1 MGRDSRKERS
11 MKEDF
16 GGVVFIHS
24 HRGKPLY
31 IEFLS
36 FSGREVDISFIRYM
50 AENSEPA
57 VLAFFSMLKLET
69 VYQVVGRYWFE
80 DNSFMLEITGYV
92 ERCPPDFSEEEGEYP
107 CVCGPHNGDGSLC
120 ENCGGT
126 RIPF

>member
-1 MGRDSRKERS
+1 

-36 FSGREVDISFIRYM
+36 FSGREVAISFIRYM
-50 AENSEPA
+50 ANNNEPE

-69 VYQVVGRYWFE
+69 VYQVAGRYWFE
-80 DNSFMLEITGYV
+80 DDSFMLEVTGYV
-92 ERCPPDFSEEEGEYP
+92 ERCPPDFSIERNEQ
-107 CVCGPHNGDGSLC
+107 
-120 ENCGGT
+120 
-126 RIPF
+126 